1 MQHYN
6 LILVF
11 SSSFEKVLMLK
22 RTKEPYLHLLNFPGG
37 KVEQGEEHLQAAQR
51 ELKEET
57 GLDLPLKALA
67 TFTYPLE
74 PCVLHIFFAKTDNLE
89 VTEELHP
96 LFWISVEEN
105 FASEKFAGLGNCEHL
120 VRLAL
125 FYKEKLENETFFL

>member
-11 SSSFEKVLMLK
+11 SSSFEKVLMLR
-22 RTKEPYLHLLNFPGG
+22 RTKEPYLNLLNFPGG
-37 KVEQGEEHLQAAQR
+37 KVEQGEDLLQAAER

-57 GLDLPLKALA
+57 GLTLPLQALA
-67 TFTYPLE
+67 TFSYPLE
-74 PCVLHIFFAKTDNLE
+74 PCVLHIFFAKTENLD
-89 VTEELHP
+89 VIEETQP

-125 FYKEKLENETFFL
+125 FYKEKLKT